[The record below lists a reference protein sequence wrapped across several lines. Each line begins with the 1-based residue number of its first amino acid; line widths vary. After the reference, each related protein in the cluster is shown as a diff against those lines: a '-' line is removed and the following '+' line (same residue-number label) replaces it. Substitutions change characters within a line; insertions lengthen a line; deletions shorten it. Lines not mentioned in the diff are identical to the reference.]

1 MCAGIGV
8 KTYPPEVTVVVP
20 AALASTTGGRMQLR
34 VPAAE
39 AATVGDVLTGLR
51 SSYPVLVRRVLDE
64 TGTVRRHVNLFV
76 DGEDIR
82 GLERLD
88 SPVAAGSEVIILQ
101 SIAGG

>member
-1 MCAGIGV
+1 M
-8 KTYPPEVTVVVP
+8 VVP
-20 AALASTTGGRMQLR
+20 AALASTAGGRTQLT
-34 VPAAE
+34 VPAGKAV
-39 AATVGDVLTGLR
+39 TVGEVLDGLR

-64 TGTVRRHVNLFV
+64 TGTVRRHVNLFI

-88 SPVAAGSEVIILQ
+88 SPVAAGSELIILQ

>member
-1 MCAGIGV
+1 M
-8 KTYPPEVTVVVP
+8 VVP
-20 AALASTTGGRMQLR
+20 AALASAAGGRTQLT
-34 VPAAE
+34 VPAGE
-39 AATVGDVLTGLR
+39 AGTVGDVLNGLR

-82 GLERLD
+82 RLGRLD
-88 SPVAAGSEVIILQ
+88 SPVAAGSELIILQ